1 MVSLIDSVWWR
12 ADINFAERRPFAR
25 IAMSG
30 SLSFCGALERFA
42 GRATLLP
49 LGCRGAKIRAVG
61 AALDELLRQL
71 GIDDGGGG
79 GGEATAPAAVT
90 GAAIVHDY
98 TLHVIIFFI

>member
-49 LGCRGAKIRAVG
+49 LDEG
-61 AALDELLRQL
+61 AAASSAAPPPL
-71 GIDDGGGG
+71 GQS
-79 GGEATAPAAVT
+79 EK
-90 GAAIVHDY
+90 VH
-98 TLHVIIFFI
+98 